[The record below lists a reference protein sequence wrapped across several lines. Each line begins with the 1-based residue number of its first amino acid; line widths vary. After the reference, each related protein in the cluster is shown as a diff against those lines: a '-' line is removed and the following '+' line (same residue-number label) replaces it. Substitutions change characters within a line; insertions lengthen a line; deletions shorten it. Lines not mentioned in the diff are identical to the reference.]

1 MLCTGQAGLGKV
13 TEKPLHYKGFTFF
26 IFWSLFSFKGSLFH
40 RVIKNFMVQVFS
52 SFYFLLLKYAF

>member
-26 IFWSLFSFKGSLFH
+26 
-40 RVIKNFMVQVFS
+40 VF
-52 SFYFLLLKYAF
+52 